1 MEALARQLGCAIDCQ
16 HSHIAPVS
24 MADQDGAA
32 APEPQQQEQEAA
44 VEALSSMLT
53 DLQITELLNK
63 PEAE

>member
-1 MEALARQLGCAIDCQ
+1 
-16 HSHIAPVS
+16 

>member
-1 MEALARQLGCAIDCQ
+1 MT
-16 HSHIAPVS
+16 
-24 MADQDGAA
+24 DQEGAA
-32 APEPQQQEQEAA
+32 APESQQQEQEQA